1 MMKRKIG
8 LIVAVDVPREISR
21 YIWFSIGEGARFE
34 PVRKEKPMASPL
46 VQGGLKIPIK
56 VSVTWDELENL

>member
-8 LIVAVDVPREISR
+8 LIVVVDVPREISR
-21 YIWFSIGEGARFE
+21 DIWFSIGEGAKFE